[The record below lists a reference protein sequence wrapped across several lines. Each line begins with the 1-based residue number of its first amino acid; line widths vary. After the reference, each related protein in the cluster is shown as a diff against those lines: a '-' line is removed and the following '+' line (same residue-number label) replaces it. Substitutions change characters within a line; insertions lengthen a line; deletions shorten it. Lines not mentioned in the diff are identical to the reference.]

1 MSPVLDQYF
10 VWSWFQ
16 HRYRHCL
23 HSFSIIGG
31 QSGDYELT
39 EGLWKL
45 SLGRH
50 DENLGK
56 RKTGTSGREI
66 LKQRWKKLRKNF
78 QRRNKQ
84 IKQKGRNPLILPQ
97 QLSLFLGFFPFC
109 KDTRYRRQGSGREG
123 RGLRFLASTRQERLA
138 SSAGRSQNERASEK
152 KYLFLWEYTWWKR
165 RCGFVQAY
173 NRSVERIRRGFDRT
187 CRRC

>member
-50 DENLGK
+50 DENVWK

-66 LKQRWKKLRKNF
+66 LKQRWKK
-78 QRRNKQ
+78 
-84 IKQKGRNPLILPQ
+84 I
-97 QLSLFLGFFPFC
+97 
-109 KDTRYRRQGSGREG
+109 T
-123 RGLRFLASTRQERLA
+123 
-138 SSAGRSQNERASEK
+138 K
-152 KYLFLWEYTWWKR
+152 KIS
-165 RCGFVQAY
+165 
-173 NRSVERIRRGFDRT
+173 NERIRK
-187 CRRC
+187 